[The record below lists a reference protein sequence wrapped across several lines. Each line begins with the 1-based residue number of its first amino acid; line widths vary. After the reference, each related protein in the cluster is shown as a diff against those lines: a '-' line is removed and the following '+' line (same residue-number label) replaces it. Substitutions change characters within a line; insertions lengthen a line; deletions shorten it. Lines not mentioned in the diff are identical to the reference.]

1 MNHYQF
7 FTNSPKLLI
16 HEGDF
21 ESTQNAIDQGILIFG
36 SKEQVTDS
44 VAVHNT
50 DSGQA
55 WKISEAGVSQL

>member
-1 MNHYQF
+1 MNHYLF

-21 ESTQNAIDQGILIFG
+21 VSDQKALDQGGLLFG
-36 SKEQVTDS
+36 LKEQAADY

-50 DSGQA
+50 DTGLA
-55 WKISEAGVSQL
+55 WEVSVDGVSQL